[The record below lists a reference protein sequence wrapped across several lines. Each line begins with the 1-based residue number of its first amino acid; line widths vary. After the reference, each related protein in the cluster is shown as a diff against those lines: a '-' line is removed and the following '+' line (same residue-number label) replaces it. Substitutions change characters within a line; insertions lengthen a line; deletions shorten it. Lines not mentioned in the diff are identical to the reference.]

1 MRTPHSLT
9 PKSVLVALAPLLVLE
24 SITHPNFAPRPLR
37 DLEQM
42 AFVPVLFCLYIEA
55 ASEGMA

>member
-1 MRTPHSLT
+1 M
-9 PKSVLVALAPLLVLE
+9 LVALAPLLVLK
-24 SITHPNFAPRPLR
+24 SITHPNFATRPLR

-42 AFVPVLFCLYIEA
+42 AFVPVLFRLYIEA